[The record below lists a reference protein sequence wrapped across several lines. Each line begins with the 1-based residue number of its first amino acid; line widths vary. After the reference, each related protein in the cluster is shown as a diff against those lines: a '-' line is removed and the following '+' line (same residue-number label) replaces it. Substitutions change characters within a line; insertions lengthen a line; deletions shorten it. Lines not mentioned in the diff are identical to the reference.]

1 MKTRKKTGG
10 RKAGT
15 PNKKTQIVEEI
26 LNAIG
31 CNPIEN
37 LARIANGEPMRS
49 LVALNKDSGDYVV
62 DEVPPTLE
70 QRLTANKELAQYIYP
85 KRKAIDHGVSGEGKV
100 SFIIEG

>member
-15 PNKKTQIVEEI
+15 PNKKTQIVEDI

-37 LARIANGEPMRS
+37 LARIANGEPMK
-49 LVALNKDSGDYVV
+49 AMIGLNKDSGDYVV

-70 QRLTANKELAQYIYP
+70 QRLAANKELAQYVYP
-85 KRKAIDHGVSGEGKV
+85 KRKAIEHGVSGEGKISV
-100 SFIIEG
+100 HIEG

>member
-31 CNPIEN
+31 CNQSI
-37 LARIANGEPMRS
+37 GF
-49 LVALNKDSGDYVV
+49 ALYFQIRFV
-62 DEVPPTLE
+62 DKVFF
-70 QRLTANKELAQYIYP
+70 LTVN
-85 KRKAIDHGVSGEGKV
+85 
-100 SFIIEG
+100 